1 MRSSIPTNFEA
12 SRLRLKPVDSSVPD
26 DVSHLA
32 ALDELLAFTAHE
44 LRLPLTHIKGFVSSL
59 LRTDVDWDEP
69 TRRDFLAEI
78 EVETDR
84 LTRLVEQLLDA
95 AVPSPPTGGCAGR

>member
-1 MRSSIPTNFEA
+1 MRSSIPTNYEA

-26 DVSHLA
+26 DISYLSA
-32 ALDELLAFTAHE
+32 RDERLAFTAHE

-78 EVETDR
+78 EIETDR
-84 LTRLVEQLLDA
+84 LIRLVERLLEA
-95 AVPSPPTGGCAGR
+95 AA